1 MKIPILSDAAKY
13 SRLALDLRS
22 FLHNTITLE
31 QSKQVIPE
39 RLRNR
44 ERNFLNLVQKGIFEN
59 PKSPYTELLRLAG
72 CEFGDLEKSVNKD
85 GIEATLNKLLSEG
98 VYISW
103 EEFKG
108 KKDVVRG
115 GTTFQVHERDFDNPY
130 LPGYYYVKSSGSRS
144 AKTRTML
151 DLKHRADLSYYFPPS
166 LAVSEALESPVGM
179 WLPLLPSSAGISGLL
194 HHWQAGNPV
203 LRWFSQVN
211 EKEVQASLRDRLAV
225 RYIIYGGRLW
235 GAQLPY
241 PENVGLDQ
249 AVKVAQWMAE
259 TKKKYGSCSLSCFIS
274 SMVKVCQAAMENGLD
289 ISGCHFFGGGEPLTE
304 AKRKQIESTGATV
317 CPRYWITE
325 ISLIGC
331 GCLGASA
338 ADDVHLFTDSIALI
352 QRQRKVFHYDIN
364 VNSFLF
370 TGLLTSFPKITLNVE
385 SDDYGVIENVKCG
398 CLFEQM
404 GLTTHLHDIRSYAKL
419 TGSGM
424 TILGSDFVRILEEV
438 LPRKY
443 GGAPTDY
450 QLVEEEDDK
459 GQTCL
464 SLIISPAVGAVN
476 DSDAINTVLDEL
488 RRNAYGGKLA
498 AGFWSQVNTLQV
510 KRIQPL
516 SSSGKITTM
525 HLMKKKGVNVKNLGG
540 TA

>member
-1 MKIPILSDAAKY
+1 MKVPVISEITKY
-13 SRLALDLRS
+13 SRLAWDLRA
-22 FLHNTITLE
+22 FLRHKITLE
-31 QSKQVIPE
+31 ESKNVITA
-39 RLRNR
+39 RLQNR
-44 ERNFLNLVQKGIFEN
+44 EKNFLSLVGKGIYGN
-59 PKSPYTELLRLAG
+59 PKSPYLKLLKLAG
-72 CEFGDLEKSVNKD
+72 CEFGDLEQSVNKD
-85 GIEATLNKLLSEG
+85 GLEATLNRLFSEG

-108 KKDVVRG
+108 KRDIVRG
-115 GTTFQVHERDFDNPY
+115 GTTFEVYERDFDNTY
-130 LPGYYYVKSSGSRS
+130 LPSYYYVRSSGSRS
-144 AKTRTML
+144 AGTRTML

-166 LAVSEALESPVGM
+166 LAVSDALGSPFGM

-194 HHWQAGNPV
+194 HNWQAGNPA
-203 LRWFSQVN
+203 LKWFSQVN
-211 EKEVQASLRDRLAV
+211 EKEVQASLRDRLAM

-241 PENVGLDQ
+241 PENVGLNQ

-259 TKKKYGSCSLSCFIS
+259 TKKKYGSCSLSCFTS
-274 SMVKVCQAAMENGLD
+274 STVKVCQAAVENGLD
-289 ISGCHFFGGGEPLTE
+289 ISNCHFFIGGEPLTE
-304 AKRKQIESTGATV
+304 AKRKQIESAGATV

-325 ISLIGC
+325 ISLVGC
-331 GCLGASA
+331 GCSGASA
-338 ADDVHLFTDSIALI
+338 ADDVHLFTDTIALI

-370 TGLLTSFPKITLNVE
+370 TSLLKSSPKIIINVE
-385 SDDYGVIENVKCG
+385 SDDYGVVENVKCG

-424 TILGSDFVRILEEV
+424 TILGSDFVHILEQV
-438 LPRKY
+438 LPDKY

-450 QLVEEEDDK
+450 QLIEEEDER

-464 SLIISPAVGAVN
+464 SLIISPAVGAVDN
-476 DSDAINTVLDEL
+476 KDAINTVLDEL

-498 AGFWSQVNTLQV
+498 AGFWSQVNTLRV

-525 HLMKKKGVNVKNLGG
+525 HLMKKKEGHTKNPGG
-540 TA
+540 AK